1 MLFLD
6 FINDL
11 TIIMPFVKGSVII
24 MRRLFY
30 IISIFIVALD
40 FAKAVNSDNFQSWN
54 NITVLGNL
62 GFIDNDYSRI
72 QYELTYQER
81 LANASLTSFQ
91 TLYRAGLGYSLDN
104 ENSFWVGAD
113 YLVTRNLVPEDV
125 NTSGI
130 WQQYL
135 YKSHY
140 EEFKY
145 LFRAR
150 FEQLLISSANYLTL
164 RARIM
169 VRGSYPISESK
180 KWSVIGFNEY
190 FQNLNGDGVVENA
203 SLIQNRAFAG
213 FGYKVTESANIELGY
228 MNQFIHSSQRDDF
241 MANVLLAS
249 LVLNFN

>member
-1 MLFLD
+1 MRKLFC
-6 FINDL
+6 
-11 TIIMPFVKGSVII
+11 M
-24 MRRLFY
+24 
-30 IISIFIVALD
+30 ISIFLVTLN

-91 TLYRAGLGYSLDN
+91 TLYRAGLGYSLDE

-113 YLVTRNLVPEDV
+113 YLVTRNLAPEEV
-125 NTSGI
+125 NTNGI

-135 YKSHY
+135 HKSHY
-140 EEFKY
+140 KEFKY
-145 LFRAR
+145 LFRVR

-164 RARIM
+164 RVRLM

-203 SLIQNRAFAG
+203 SLVQNRAFAG
-213 FGYKVTESANIELGY
+213 FGYKVTENVNIELGY
-228 MNQFIHSSQRDDF
+228 MNQFIHSSQRNDF
-241 MANVLLAS
+241 MANILLAS